1 MAQLEKQTMD
11 VCAKQIG
18 GEKTPWMPD
27 LQMDLKK
34 KKDVL
39 CFRVFT
45 DSLLQHFVASDIA
58 VCAQTKMQSN
68 FSFKTTVFGNDQ
80 VPCE

>member
-1 MAQLEKQTMD
+1 MD
-11 VCAKQIG
+11 VCAKQVG
-18 GEKTPWMPD
+18 GEKTPWMSD

-34 KKDVL
+34 KKDVQDIL
-39 CFRVFT
+39 CFGVFT
-45 DSLLQHFVASDIA
+45 DSLLQPFVASDIA